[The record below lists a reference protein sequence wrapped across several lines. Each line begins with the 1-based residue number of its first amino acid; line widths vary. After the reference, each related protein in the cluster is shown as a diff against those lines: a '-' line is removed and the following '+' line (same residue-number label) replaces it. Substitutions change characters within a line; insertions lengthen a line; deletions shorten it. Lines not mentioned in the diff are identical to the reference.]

1 MTRVL
6 NDFKLLCFIYIIF
19 CFFKYKLAFK
29 AYKTVSYLFHYT
41 KKCLQLLIV
50 VLIDLILF
58 FSFFFLYA
66 FIGHYFYIPT
76 LVSCV
81 VWLFIL
87 FILFPFLCC
96 CLLINSILF

>member
-50 VLIDLILF
+50 VLIDLFLF
-58 FSFFFLYA
+58 FFLFFFLYA
-66 FIGHYFYIPT
+66 FIGHYLYIPT

-87 FILFPFLCC
+87 FSFLMLLF
-96 CLLINSILF
+96 IN